1 MKLKSLRRSSAV
13 LSVRTFECQRDWARW
28 LQENHGKS
36 PGVWLQLAKKD
47 TDIESVSYEEAVETA
62 LCFGWI
68 DGQKNAHSEQYWL
81 QKFTLRSDKSVWS
94 KINKAKALALIKAGK
109 MKSAGLNEIKRAK
122 RDGRWDAAYD
132 SAGKS
137 VVPGDF
143 QSALDGNARAKEF
156 FRTLD
161 GRNRYAVVFRIQTAK
176 TATTRAKQISKFVHM
191 LERHEKVHP

>member
-1 MKLKSLRRSSAV
+1 MRLKSLRKSSAV
-13 LSVRTFECQRDWARW
+13 LPVRTFECQRDWARW
-28 LQENHGKS
+28 LKENYGKS

-47 TDIESVSYEEAVETA
+47 TGIDSVLYEEAVETA

-68 DGQKNAHSEQYWL
+68 DGQKKAHSERYWL

-109 MKSAGLNEIKRAK
+109 MRSAGLNEIERAK

-132 SAGKS
+132 SGRKS
-137 VVPGDF
+137 VVPSDL
-143 QSALDGNARAKEF
+143 QSALDGNVRAKEF
-156 FRTLD
+156 FGRLD
-161 GRNRYAVVFRIQTAK
+161 SRNRYAVVFRIQTAK
-176 TATTRAKQISKFVHM
+176 TAATRAQRISKFMQM

>member
-1 MKLKSLRRSSAV
+1 MRLKSLRKSSAV
-13 LSVRTFECQRDWARW
+13 LSVRTFESQRDWARW

-47 TDIESVSYEEAVETA
+47 MDLDSVSYAEAVETA

-68 DGQKNAHSEQYWL
+68 DGQKKAHSEQYWL

-94 KINKAKALALIKAGK
+94 KINIAKALALIKAGK
-109 MKSAGLNEIKRAK
+109 MKSAGLNQIERAK
-122 RDGRWDAAYD
+122 RDGRWKAAYN
-132 SAGKS
+132 SASKS
-137 VVPGDF
+137 VVPSDF
-143 QSALDGNARAKEF
+143 QSALDGNSRAKQF

-176 TATTRAKQISKFVHM
+176 TAATRAKQISKFVQM